1 MYIAPILKGCKVK
14 IARRQNERR
23 IFVVYILEDIKLGV
37 YGMIVLLMLLLKRLL
52 QMFLILVCYYNL

>member
-37 YGMIVLLMLLLKRLL
+37 YGMIVLFGDFKY
-52 QMFLILVCYYNL
+52 F

>member
-37 YGMIVLLMLLLKRLL
+37 YRIVSNFGLLL
-52 QMFLILVCYYNL
+52 QFVNFIS

>member
-37 YGMIVLLMLLLKRLL
+37 YGMIVLLMLNGYFKC
-52 QMFLILVCYYNL
+52 F